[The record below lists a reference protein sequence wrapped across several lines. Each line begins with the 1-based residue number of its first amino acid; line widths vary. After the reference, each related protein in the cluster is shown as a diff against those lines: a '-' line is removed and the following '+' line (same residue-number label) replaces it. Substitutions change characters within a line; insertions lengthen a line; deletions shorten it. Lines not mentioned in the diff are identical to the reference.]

1 MRANRAP
8 IVRHSPPLKLAFESE
23 IESVPRPV
31 VLRGQNYEL
40 GISTEVHVHG
50 RSQLVLAESGTMI
63 VSAGSGIWAVPPHRA
78 VWIPAGVEH
87 SVQSNRPV
95 EVRSIFVDP
104 MRTTRLSECCMVSV
118 TPLLR
123 ELILYAIK
131 LPRLYAIGSPEER
144 IMTVLLEQLEAAPL
158 APLYLPI
165 PRDRRLRRIA
175 LALLENPADNR
186 SAIEWGK
193 EVGASSRTLS
203 RLFPAETGMSFR
215 RWQQNAR
222 ILEALRRLS
231 VGETVSNVAIDVGY
245 ESPSAFVL
253 MFKRI
258 MGTTPGQFL
267 ENLPH

>member
-1 MRANRAP
+1 MYARRAP
-8 IVRHSPPLKLAFESE
+8 PIRRSPPLRLAFEAE

-31 VLRGQNYEL
+31 VLRGQNYAL
-40 GISTEVHVHG
+40 GISTEMHVHG

-95 EVRSIFVDP
+95 DVRSIFVDP
-104 MRTTRLSECCMVSV
+104 ARTTRLRECCMVSIS
-118 TPLLR
+118 PLLR

-144 IMTVLLEQLEAAPL
+144 VMTVLLEQLEAAPL

-186 SAIEWGK
+186 SASEWGRA
-193 EVGASSRTLS
+193 VGASSRTLS
-203 RLFPAETGMSFR
+203 RLFPSETGMSFR

-222 ILEALRRLS
+222 ILEAVRRLS
-231 VGETVSNVAIDVGY
+231 VGQTVGNVALDVGY

-267 ENLPH
+267 ENLP